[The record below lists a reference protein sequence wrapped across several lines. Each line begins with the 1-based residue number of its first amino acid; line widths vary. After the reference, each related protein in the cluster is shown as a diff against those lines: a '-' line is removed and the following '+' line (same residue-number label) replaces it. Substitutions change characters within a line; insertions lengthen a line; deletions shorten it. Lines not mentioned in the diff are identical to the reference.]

1 MSNTRFKAVALAAV
15 LTLSLGSSLSGAM
28 AQSAGGGGSAGDG
41 GGGGGGGSMGY
52 DAPSVTHAAV
62 PGTTIPRPGQVREQ
76 NTLCGFEL
84 LRGHY
89 CERRVAR

>member
-28 AQSAGGGGSAGDG
+28 AQSAGGGGSAGD
-41 GGGGGGGSMGY
+41 GGGGSMGY

>member
-15 LTLSLGSSLSGAM
+15 LALSLGSSLSGAL
-28 AQSAGGGGSAGDG
+28 AQTAGGGGSAGDG
-41 GGGGGGGSMGY
+41 GGGSMGY
-52 DAPSVTHAAV
+52 DAPPVTHAAA
-62 PGTTIPRPGQVREQ
+62 PGSALPRPGQVREQ